1 MPQTIAA
8 PQLRIPV
15 EPLTQ
20 SSFAPFGNVID
31 ASKSAPLRD
40 SSSITAVLKPTSA
53 NQGTATKYAHVTRL
67 TNFYDRSRSKTPS
80 QPNISLFVCQPRHL
94 DPSPTASTPTSLFN
108 VSILERH
115 PFTSQTFIPLGTSS
129 SYLVIVAPSLPGS
142 THTKARSALSPYPTD
157 KPKPTRAR
165 SIRELFSLARPEPFT
180 NSGAPPDTLSAA
192 IAGVHA
198 AHRKPAGPGLPDLE
212 GIRAFWARGDQAVTY
227 AAGVWHAPMAVVGD
241 GEAAFVVVQNVS
253 GVAEEDCQ
261 EVVLEG
267 RGEGREGVAVELE
280 VGEEGEGRIKAKL

>member
-1 MPQTIAA
+1 MSQSIPA

-20 SSFAPFGNVID
+20 SSFAPFGTVID

-67 TNFYDRSRSKTPS
+67 TNFYNRSHSKTPS
-80 QPNISLFVCQPRHL
+80 QPSISLFVCRPRDL
-94 DPSPTASTPTSLFN
+94 DPSPTVSTPTSLFK

-115 PFTSQTFIPLGTSS
+115 PFTSQTFIPLGSS
-129 SYLVIVAPSLPGS
+129 PSYLVIVAPTLPGS
-142 THTKARSALSPYPTD
+142 THLKARSALSPYPTD

-180 NSGAPPDTLSAA
+180 NSAAPPDTLSAA
-192 IAGVHA
+192 AGVHA
-198 AHRKPAGPGLPDLE
+198 AHRKPAGPGLPDLN
-212 GIRAFWARGDQAVTY
+212 GIRAFLARGDQAVTY
-227 AAGVWHAPMAVVGD
+227 AAGVWHAPMAVVGKEEV
-241 GEAAFVVVQNVS
+241 GFVVVQNMS

-267 RGEGREGVAVELE
+267 RGEGKEGVVVELE
-280 VGEEGEGRIKAKL
+280 VEEEGGRIKAKL